1 VKTNSSIRP
10 SDDPA
15 AHAGGSPLLRFD
27 FGYIFRLLLSRAWF
41 IILVVLLASAGAI
54 TYLMIAP
61 KIYTA
66 FATVEVQ
73 QEADKVTNITDVDKE
88 EYKNND
94 ALKTIEQSLL
104 SDTLLLRVVK
114 SNDLEKDPEF
124 APPKKDG
131 SSYSDMELAALMSK
145 KVAVLLRRG
154 TRLIDINVDDKDPQQ
169 AAQLAKSMVKEYESL
184 NWEEKATDIRA
195 GNDALIQ
202 ESDRLKD
209 KLHKSEQAL
218 QQYREEQHAVSLEER
233 QNIVVEKLK
242 ELNQKVTDARSERL
256 KLESDISTI
265 QHVNKK
271 NPEQLL
277 LLSSVASLPV
287 VADLR
292 QKISDKEAEFAQV
305 NEHYGQLHPKWLEAQ
320 AQLQDLKQT
329 LNRTLLNSANL
340 VMQSYQAA
348 KATED
353 KLQGELKDQE
363 NAALELNKIAIPYN
377 VLSREEESDRAMY
390 DAVLRRMKETNVK
403 QNVEENNIRLIENP
417 LVPVS
422 PSKPSKL
429 KILALSILG
438 GLILSCGTVF
448 AFDMANTSMRNAS
461 QVEELLRVPVL
472 TSIPRSK
479 RRHLDR
485 TPVVNADPASHEAE
499 AFRSLRTALSFLGPE
514 KDFKTVLFTSANP
527 GEGKTYTS
535 LNCAAALSQLGLR
548 TLVID
553 ADLRR
558 PKLSKALV
566 TDPKA
571 PGLTDCLSGRASLLD
586 SCQPTKIEN
595 LFVLGAGE
603 RANRPAELL
612 ASGDLAALL
621 SEAKLHFDRIVLDS
635 APINAVS
642 DTQLVAREI
651 ELVCLVIW
659 ARKTPRGALIR
670 AWDHLG
676 WANHSP
682 DAVIL
687 NRVRKASRDY
697 YHFARYA
704 SMYARAKGYR
714 PTAKTGENG
723 ATL

>member
-1 VKTNSSIRP
+1 VRTNSSIRP
-10 SDDPA
+10 SEDSPA
-15 AHAGGSPLLRFD
+15 HGGGSPLLRFD
-27 FGYIFRLLLSRAWF
+27 FGYVFRLLLSRAWF
-41 IILVVLLASAGAI
+41 IILVVLLALAAAI
-54 TYLMIAP
+54 TYLTLAP

-73 QEADKVTNITDVDKE
+73 QEADKVTNITDIDKE

-94 ALKTIEQSLL
+94 ALKTVEQSLL

-114 SNDLEKDPEF
+114 ANGLDKDPEF
-124 APPKKDG
+124 APPTKDG
-131 SSYSDMELAALMSK
+131 STYSDMELAALMSK
-145 KVAVLLRRG
+145 KLSVLLRRG
-154 TRLIDINVDDKDPQQ
+154 TRLIDIYVDDKDPQR
-169 AAQLAKSMVKEYESL
+169 AAQLARSMVKEYEAL
-184 NWEEKATDIRA
+184 NWDEKATDIRA

-202 ESDRLKD
+202 EADRLKD

-218 QQYREEQHAVSLEER
+218 QQYREEQHAVSLEDR

-242 ELNQKVTDARSERL
+242 ELNQKVTEARSERL
-256 KLESDISTI
+256 KLESDIATI

-292 QKISDKEAEFAQV
+292 KEISDKEADFAQI
-305 NEHYGQLHPKWLEAQ
+305 NEHFGQLHPKYIEAQ
-320 AQLQDLKQT
+320 AELQDLKQT

-353 KLQGELKDQE
+353 KLEAELKDQE
-363 NAALELNKIAIPYN
+363 NAALELNKIAIPYS
-377 VLSREEESDRAMY
+377 VLTREEESDQTMY
-390 DAVLRRMKETNVK
+390 EAVLRRMKETNVK
-403 QNVEENNIRLIENP
+403 QNVEENNIRLIEDP

-429 KILALSILG
+429 KILAFAVLG
-438 GLILSCGTVF
+438 GLIISCGTVF
-448 AFDMANTSMRNAS
+448 ALDMANTSMRNVS
-461 QVEELLRVPVL
+461 QVEELLRLPVL

-485 TPVVNADPASHEAE
+485 TPVVSADPASHEAE

-527 GEGKTYTS
+527 GEGKTYCS
-535 LNCAAALSQLGLR
+535 LNAAAALAQLGLR
-548 TLVID
+548 TLLID

-558 PKLSKALV
+558 PRLSKALLH
-566 TDPKA
+566 DPKT
-571 PGLTDCLSGRASLLD
+571 PGLTACLSGRASLLQC
-586 SCQPTKIEN
+586 CQPTNTEN
-595 LFVLGAGE
+595 LFILGAGE

-612 ASGDLAALL
+612 ASGDLAGLL

-651 ELVCLVIW
+651 EFVCLVIW

-670 AWDHLG
+670 ACDHLG
-676 WANHSP
+676 WANHTP
-682 DAVIL
+682 DAVVL
-687 NRVRKASRDY
+687 NRVLKGSRDY

-704 SMYARAKGYR
+704 SMYA
-714 PTAKTGENG
+714 TAKAYRHAGKAGENG
-723 ATL
+723 NTL